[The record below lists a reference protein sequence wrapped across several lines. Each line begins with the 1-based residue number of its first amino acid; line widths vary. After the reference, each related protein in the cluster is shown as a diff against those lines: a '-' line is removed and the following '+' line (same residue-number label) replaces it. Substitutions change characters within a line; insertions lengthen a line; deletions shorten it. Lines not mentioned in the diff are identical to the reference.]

1 MFDSLEDKIRR
12 DDQSTSTPTDRR
24 LFYAVV
30 LLVSGILF
38 GGLYAGIRYLE

>member
-1 MFDSLEDKIRR
+1 MFDGLDDEIKR
-12 DDQSTSTPTDRR
+12 DNQATSTPRERR

-38 GGLYAGIRYLE
+38 GGLYAGIKFLE